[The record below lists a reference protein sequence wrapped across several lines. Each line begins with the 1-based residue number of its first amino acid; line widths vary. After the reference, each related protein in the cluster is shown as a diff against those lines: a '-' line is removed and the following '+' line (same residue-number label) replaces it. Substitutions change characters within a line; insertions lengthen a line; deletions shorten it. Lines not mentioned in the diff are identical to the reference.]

1 MIAGFEIDGDERI
14 WLMLQILQQ
23 HFLRHV
29 IIVEFVV
36 AKGHVDIQ
44 CSEVGCEK
52 VDEAEK
58 ISSCKTL
65 INILMQAFVTISYQK

>member
-1 MIAGFEIDGDERI
+1 MIAGFEIDGDEGI

-29 IIVEFVV
+29 VVVKFVV

-44 CSEVGCEK
+44 RSEEGCEK
-52 VDEAEK
+52 VDGECK
-58 ISSCKTL
+58 KKNSSSKTL
-65 INILMQAFVTISYQK
+65 IVILM